1 MQRIQAVVHPEN
13 ARSIAMFERLGFER
27 EGLLRRL
34 RPARSGREDRILY
47 AVLADEW
54 RPPAKSSGKPSRR

>member
-34 RPARSGREDRILY
+34 RPRATGREDRILY

-54 RPPAKSSGKPSRR
+54 RPPANGAG

>member
-1 MQRIQAVVHPEN
+1 MQRIQAVAHPEN

-34 RPARSGREDRILY
+34 RPRATGREDRILY
-47 AVLADEW
+47 AVLVDEW
-54 RPPAKSSGKPSRR
+54 RLPTNGAG